1 MKPEPNFPFPA
12 PRCKSRDRQ
21 AMLSDLQALQTKI
34 LMKLSDVKV
43 QISAAAA
50 RSTEAFAELG
60 TKIAAL
66 QTQIDELVAG
76 ATDPEVT
83 DEVFNADLATLQT
96 NIALLAD
103 IVPASTPTAAKPGP
117 TGANPN
123 PNQ

>member
-1 MKPEPNFPFPA
+1 MKPLSPPT
-12 PRCKSRDRQ
+12 RCKSRDRQ
-21 AMLSDLQALQTKI
+21 AMLSDLQDLQKKL
-34 LMKLSDVKV
+34 LMKFSELKT
-43 QISAAAA
+43 QMAALAA

-83 DEVFNADLATLQT
+83 DEVFNADLATLKT
-96 NIALLAD
+96 NIDLLAD
-103 IVPASTPTAAKPGP
+103 IVPASTPPAAKPGP
-117 TGANPN
+117 TGGNPN